1 MEQLTAFERSLLE
14 QFETLARASETALDG
29 SEKTSEALRELSSSV
44 RVRLDQIERKQREI
58 EAINRKLIELLNR
71 QIAALNGQSDVTE
84 SLAKQVNALRS
95 RVALA
100 DLGGETTRPRPPYGP
115 LWGRAGR
122 RGLVVPWKLGGGSG
136 FALGN
141 VQRLAGA
148 LH

>member
-1 MEQLTAFERSLLE
+1 MLKIADHTFSSRLFTGTGKFARPELMAAAHAWARQQEQLTAFERALLE

-95 RVALA
+95 
-100 DLGGETTRPRPPYGP
+100 E
-115 LWGRAGR
+115 R
-122 RGLVVPWKLGGGSG
+122 R
-136 FALGN
+136 
-141 VQRLAGA
+141 
-148 LH
+148 